1 MSKTVNKWIGLGTIG
16 RDAETTTTPSGSS
29 VTKFSLATN
38 YRFKKGDEWVEET
51 DWHNI
56 VAWKK
61 EALSQY
67 LTKGTKV
74 YVEGR
79 YSNRSYQDKNGERK
93 YISEVIC
100 DDIVLVG
107 SNGGGGRSPETV
119 TPPSKEKRTQST
131 DDDLPF

>member
-1 MSKTVNKWIGLGTIG
+1 MSRSVNKWIGVGTIG
-16 RDAETTTTPSGSS
+16 RDAETKFTPSGAS

-38 YRFKKGDEWVEET
+38 YRFKRGDEWVEET

-56 VAWKK
+56 IAWKK
-61 EALSQY
+61 DALAPY

-79 YSNRSYQDKNGERK
+79 YTNRSYQDKDGQTK
-93 YISEVIC
+93 YVSEVVC

-107 SNGGGGRSPETV
+107 GNNGGQK
-119 TPPSKEKRTQST
+119 PPQPVAQSGAF
-131 DDDLPF
+131 DDDTPF

>member
-1 MSKTVNKWIGLGTIG
+1 MAKSVNKWIGVGTIG
-16 RDAETTTTPSGSS
+16 RDAETKFTPSGAS

-38 YRFKKGDEWVEET
+38 YRFKRGDEWVEET

-61 EALSQY
+61 DALAPY

-79 YSNRSYQDKNGERK
+79 YTNRSYQDKDGQTK
-93 YISEVIC
+93 YTSEVVC
-100 DDIVLVG
+100 DDIVLMG
-107 SNGGGGRSPETV
+107 GNNGGGQKPQQPV
-119 TPPSKEKRTQST
+119 AQSSAF
-131 DDDLPF
+131 DDDTPF

>member
-1 MSKTVNKWIGLGTIG
+1 MSRSVNKWIGVGTIG
-16 RDAETTTTPSGSS
+16 RDAETKLTPSGAS

-38 YRFKKGDEWVEET
+38 YSFKRGDEWVEET

-56 VAWKK
+56 VAWRKD
-61 EALSQY
+61 ALSQY

-79 YSNRSYQDKNGERK
+79 YTNRSYQDKDGQTK
-93 YISEVIC
+93 YVSEVVC

-107 SNGGGGRSPETV
+107 GNSGGQRQSQTV
-119 TPPSKEKRTQST
+119 AKSSGF
-131 DDDLPF
+131 DDDTPF

>member
-1 MSKTVNKWIGLGTIG
+1 MSRSVNKWIGVGTIG
-16 RDAETTTTPSGSS
+16 RDAETKFTPSGAS

-38 YRFKKGDEWVEET
+38 YRFKRGDEWVEET

-56 VAWKK
+56 IAWKK
-61 EALSQY
+61 DALAQY

-79 YSNRSYQDKNGERK
+79 YTNRSYQDKDAQTK
-93 YISEVIC
+93 YVSEVVC

-107 SNGGGGRSPETV
+107 GNNGGQK
-119 TPPSKEKRTQST
+119 PPQPVAQSSAF
-131 DDDLPF
+131 DDDTPF

>member
-1 MSKTVNKWIGLGTIG
+1 MSRSVNKWIGVGTIG
-16 RDAETTTTPSGSS
+16 RDAETKFTPSGAS

-38 YRFKKGDEWVEET
+38 YRFKRGDEWVEET

-56 VAWKK
+56 IAWKK
-61 EALSQY
+61 DALAPY

-79 YSNRSYQDKNGERK
+79 YTNRSYQDKDGQTK
-93 YISEVIC
+93 YVSEVVC

-107 SNGGGGRSPETV
+107 GNNGGQK
-119 TPPSKEKRTQST
+119 PPQPVAQSSAF
-131 DDDLPF
+131 DDDTPF